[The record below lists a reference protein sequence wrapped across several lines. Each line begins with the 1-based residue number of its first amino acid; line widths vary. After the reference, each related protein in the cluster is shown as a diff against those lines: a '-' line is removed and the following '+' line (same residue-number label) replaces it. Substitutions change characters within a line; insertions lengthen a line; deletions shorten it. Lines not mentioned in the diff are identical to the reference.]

1 MRSTTKHNHKT
12 QQQPTQVIQ
21 SNIDIS
27 ELVNEIK
34 KLRETFEVALLSQK
48 VQMAEKEEEL
58 KNSISVTNPQ
68 AEIPEHKAVV
78 LNTAEFYGD
87 KKNLKKVI
95 KSDEAAEREKFVEE
109 KKAAS
114 SIGIGEDDEDDTPG
128 EIRFLA
134 KLFKG
139 IGKGLWK
146 IIRKL
151 FKFVIILAVIAAI
164 LVLLFAVLTYYVPTL
179 TFLDGVKAWLDQLFG
194 LWMITWLQNTMAS
207 LGM

>member
-1 MRSTTKHNHKT
+1 MK
-12 QQQPTQVIQ
+12 QQPTQVAQ
-21 SNIDIS
+21 SNIDFT

-48 VQMAEKEEEL
+48 VLSADKEDEM
-58 KNSISVTNPQ
+58 KNAISVSNPQ
-68 AEIPEHKAVV
+68 AEIPEHEAVI

-114 SIGIGEDDEDDTPG
+114 SIGVGENEEDETPG
-128 EIRFLA
+128 EIRFLG
-134 KLFKG
+134 KLVKG
-139 IGKGLWK
+139 FGKLMWK
-146 IIRKL
+146 ILRKL
-151 FKFVIILAVIAAI
+151 FKFFIILAIIAAV

-179 TFLDGVKAWLDQLFG
+179 TFLDGIKTWLDNLFG
-194 LWMITWLQNTMAS
+194 LWMITWLHNTMAS
-207 LGM
+207 FGM